1 VGESRGFGDRLGEAT
16 AGSRSLRY
24 ISCWLETLYY
34 PGVDLDCKRCV
45 KELNRQKILKSQN
58 EEKVRIKVLKM
69 NRFLGCIQSPGPASV
84 EFGAWATRDGSSIAG
99 ERKHNQID
107 SSFPLQLT
115 LELDFVQ
122 AGWKLI
128 IHPTHYFDLFP

>member
-1 VGESRGFGDRLGEAT
+1 MGEWRGFGDRLGEAT

-24 ISCWLETLYY
+24 ISCWLETLHY

-69 NRFLGCIQSPGPASV
+69 NRFLGCIQSLAPLAWNLAHGPHEMEAASRV
-84 EFGAWATRDGSSIAG
+84 KENTTKSILHFLSISHLNLISFKLDGG
-99 ERKHNQID
+99 
-107 SSFPLQLT
+107 
-115 LELDFVQ
+115 
-122 AGWKLI
+122 
-128 IHPTHYFDLFP
+128 